1 MVSEGGAV
9 DGVVGELV
17 VVVEVVVELVVV
29 VVVVVVVGVVGFCTY
44 FGVDFAVGF
53 DVDFG
58 FGLTVSKSVLLFGRL
73 LGGLRVVVLV
83 VFGVVGLVFLTMFA
97 AVAVMAE
104 GLNKSPIVPVTWP
117 LKA

>member
-17 VVVEVVVELVVV
+17 VVVEVVVEL